1 MSYAYKGAAV
11 MFKEFKEFIMR
22 GNVLDLAV
30 GFIIGA
36 AFTAIVNSLVND
48 VIMPPIGYLMSGI
61 DFSEI
66 AIVLKEASGDD
77 PAVAINIGNFINALI
92 QFLIIAIV
100 VFLLVRSVNKLV
112 AMGQKQ
118 QEVEEAATTKDC
130 PFCKSAIAIEAT
142 RCPFCTSQL
151 TEI

>member
-1 MSYAYKGAAV
+1 

-100 VFLLVRSVNKLV
+100 VFLLVRSVNQLV